1 MRCLVAVMVAVLAA
15 GCGDEVDAPRVGDG
29 VTPEPV
35 RVDEVVPAGKAPR
48 LRILVN
54 TPDELYQVDPVSFD
68 VTRLG
73 AFTFTPG
80 EAEVITDVAMDRRGR
95 MWAIGFTAVY
105 RVDPKTLA
113 CTLLARHPGRALNA
127 LSILTAAMMTD
138 EREVPDVLLAG
149 EAYSRNIYRVDP
161 ATGALDVVGDLG
173 GNLGSGGD
181 LTWAPGVGAVM
192 IVTDAFGG
200 YEGIAA
206 LAPRTFTATP
216 IGPGWPFRRVRGLT
230 FLPDGLLGASEFG
243 ELIKID
249 PATGAGTVV
258 RSHNLVFYGGAI
270 GWDP

>member
-1 MRCLVAVMVAVLAA
+1 MVTVVAALAAA
-15 GCGDEVDAPRVGDG
+15 GCGDEVDAPRGGDG
-29 VTPEPV
+29 VTPAPV
-35 RVDEVVPAGKAPR
+35 RVDQPVPAGREPR

-54 TPDELYQVDPVSFD
+54 TPYELYQVDPVSFD

-73 AFTFTPG
+73 AFAFPPG
-80 EAEVITDVAMDRRGR
+80 EAESITDVAMDRRGR

-105 RVDPKTLA
+105 RVDPVTLA

-127 LSILTAAMMTD
+127 LSILTASMVTD

-149 EAYSRNIYRVDP
+149 EAFSRNIYRVDP
-161 ATGALDVVGDLG
+161 ATGALEVVGDLG

-192 IVTDAFGG
+192 IVTDAVGT

-230 FLPDGLLGASEFG
+230 YLPDGLLGVSELG
-243 ELIKID
+243 ELIRID
-249 PATGAGTVV
+249 PTTGAAAVV
-258 RSHNLVFYGGAI
+258 RTHDLVFYGGAI

>member
-1 MRCLVAVMVAVLAA
+1 MVGAVAVALAA
-15 GCGDEVDAPRVGDG
+15 GCGDEPPTSDVAAEPAAVRGDQ
-29 VTPEPV
+29 
-35 RVDEVVPAGKAPR
+35 VVPAGREPR

-54 TPDELYQVDPVSFD
+54 TPDELYQVDPVSFE

-73 AFTFTPG
+73 GFTFTPG

-127 LSILTAAMMTD
+127 LSILTASMVTD

-173 GNLGSGGD
+173 ANLGSGGD

-216 IGPGWPFRRVRGLT
+216 IGPGWQFRRVRGLT

-270 GWDP
+270 GWDL